1 MPTLHFSNFIAAPPG
16 GRVRR
21 GPLPMKFTSAS
32 LLLVALAVAAC
43 DSKTATTGEAA
54 VSSATVEA
62 IAGTDP
68 AEAGTSGTR
77 ATALDEANAT
87 PAPDPSTIPVAN
99 TRNATA
105 ILARPQ
111 VPILCYHQI
120 RDWTAKDS
128 KGAKDYIIPVA
139 QFKAQMK
146 MLADSGYH
154 TVLPDQL
161 YAYLTTGAPLPSKPI
176 MLTFDD
182 TDLDQFT
189 VARPTLEQY
198 GYKAVYFVMT
208 VSIGRPRYMTKAHI
222 KQLADEGNVI
232 GSHTWDHHNVKKY
245 QGQDWVTQI
254 EKPTKTL
261 EDITGKKIKYFAY
274 PFGLWNPE
282 AFPELKSRGFVAAFS
297 LAEKRDQN
305 DPLFTIRRI
314 IASGYW
320 TPKTL
325 RNNIVQSF

>member
-1 MPTLHFSNFIAAPPG
+1 
-16 GRVRR
+16 
-21 GPLPMKFTSAS
+21 MKITPAS
-32 LLLVALAVAAC
+32 LLLAALSLAAC
-43 DSKTATTGEAA
+43 DSKTATTGE
-54 VSSATVEA
+54 SATSKATVGA
-62 IAGTDP
+62 ADSVVTTDP
-68 AEAGTSGTR
+68 AVAKTSGTQ
-77 ATALDEANAT
+77 ATAADEANAV
-87 PAPDPSTIPVAN
+87 PAPDPKTLSPGTA
-99 TRNATA
+99 AA

-120 RDWTAKDS
+120 RDWTARDS
-128 KGAKDYIIPVA
+128 KGAKDYIVPIA
-139 QFKAQMK
+139 QFKAHIK

-154 TVLPDQL
+154 TVSPDQL
-161 YAYLTTGAPLPSKPI
+161 YAYMTTGAKLPSKPI

-189 VARPTLEQY
+189 IARPTLAQY
-198 GYKAVYFVMT
+198 GYKAMYFVMT
-208 VSIGRPRYMTKAHI
+208 VSLGRPHYMSKAQV

-254 EKPTKTL
+254 DKPTKTL
-261 EDITGKKIKYFAY
+261 EDITGKKINYFAY
-274 PFGLWNPE
+274 PFGLWNTQ
-282 AFPELKSRGFVAAFS
+282 AFPELKKRGFVAAFS
-297 LAEKRDQN
+297 LAEKRDQQ

-320 TPKTL
+320 SPKTL